1 MNQLSVFRI
10 LTYILLPIAAFLG
23 VMSLIALLLALANPA
38 IVLPV
43 LLLAA
48 LVTYIIAC
56 FVFLLKNV
64 DTGKAP
70 SIKLQSLLRFTSII
84 SISFA
89 GLWLMS
95 TLQFLT
101 TSYPK
106 KIQIVNEFLKMQ
118 PNMPGL
124 NIDDFLNI
132 MNAVSWGM
140 LVFSVI
146 LIVQIILY
154 FQLIRLFRNN
164 PENSEN

>member
-1 MNQLSVFRI
+1 
-10 LTYILLPIAAFLG
+10 
-23 VMSLIALLLALANPA
+23 
-38 IVLPV
+38 
-43 LLLAA
+43 
-48 LVTYIIAC
+48 
-56 FVFLLKNV
+56 
-64 DTGKAP
+64 
-70 SIKLQSLLRFTSII
+70 
-84 SISFA
+84 
-89 GLWLMS
+89 LWLMS

-140 LVFSVI
+140 LVFSII